1 MDKGTFTPAQSGYA
15 TTEKNRAITLSDP
28 SSALA
33 QFKVAAQAIESKYP
47 GALTAYNKYVNQGT
61 KGQLDLQTQ
70 ALISSLPV
78 SNTATD
84 TMNELRGYLGLK
96 PVSPTAGLSLSLDN
110 TINKLQATGG
120 DQSQVGR
127 LMAVRDQLAQ
137 AENVEDPAKRQALKA
152 QISSTM
158 NNYVKQLGSL
168 GPQYSDLVADL
179 QDVQG
184 KFDIG
189 YGRDPM
195 RAMSASDIQAKL
207 EASPAYQFRLNQ
219 GIKAMD
225 RSAAAKGE
233 LLSGKT
239 LLGAQQFGQDMASQE
254 YDNEVRRLQ
263 SLANSALPALY
274 QNNALL
280 ANMGQSVGQVGQQQG
295 AVAGDIAQ
303 KMAQAQQQAGNLS
316 GQALLST
323 GAMQGQM
330 ANQQSL
336 TDAQQQQQALLA
348 NAQFQQ
354 QAAAMNAKANYDPN
368 KVMQGAQLLG
378 RVQETLNPSTNT
390 SSLPYNGGVYTS
402 GATYR

>member
-1 MDKGTFTPAQSGYA
+1 MDKGTYTPATASA
-15 TTEKNRAITLSDP
+15 VSTEKNRAISLSNP

-33 QFKVAAQAIESKYP
+33 QFKIAADAIESKYP
-47 GALTAYNKYVNQGT
+47 GALTAYNNYVNQGT

-110 TINKLQATGG
+110 TISKLQATGG
-120 DQSQVGR
+120 DTSQVSR
-127 LMAVRDQLAQ
+127 LMGFRDQLAK
-137 AENVEDPAKRQALKA
+137 AETLEDPAQRQALKA
-152 QISSTM
+152 QISSSM
-158 NNYVKQLGSL
+158 GAFSNELGNL
-168 GPQYSDLVADL
+168 GPQYSDLLADI
-179 QDVQG
+179 QDVKG

-189 YGRDPM
+189 YGSDPM
-195 RAMSASDIQAKL
+195 KAMSASDIQAKL
-207 EASPAYQFRLNQ
+207 ESSPAYQFRFNQ

-274 QNNALL
+274 QNNALM
-280 ANMGQSVGQVGQQQG
+280 ANMGSYLGQTGQQQG
-295 AVAGDIAQ
+295 AIAGDLQQ
-303 KMAQAQQQAGNLS
+303 KIAQAQQQAGNLS

-323 GAMQGQM
+323 GALQGQM

-336 TDAQQQQQALLA
+336 TDAQQQQQTNLA

-354 QAAAMNAKANYDPN
+354 QAAASGANANVDPM
-368 KVMQGAQLLG
+368 KSAQLLAN
-378 RVQETLNPSTNT
+378 VQQILNPAPAPTHTYSAGQ
-390 SSLPYNGGVYTS
+390 SPY
-402 GATYR
+402 